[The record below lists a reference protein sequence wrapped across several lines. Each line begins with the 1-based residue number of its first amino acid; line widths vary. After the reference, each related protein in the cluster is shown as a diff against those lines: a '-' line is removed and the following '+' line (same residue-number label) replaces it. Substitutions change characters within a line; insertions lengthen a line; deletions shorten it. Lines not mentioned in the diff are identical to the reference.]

1 MPNTTLNE
9 AAKKQLIK
17 TLREEGYPT
26 YAWLLEPFDIY
37 LTDDPGVVGYMVPS
51 QAKIVLNELLNID
64 QVSTIVR
71 HELLHEWLTHAQ
83 RTQKFD
89 KEHPDRMT
97 NHEIANIAA
106 DFEISNKGYTEK
118 DKRTARRLKLG
129 DQVLT
134 GLVTEDQYPGWED
147 MTFEEMYDKLTDEYT
162 KDMKEM
168 QKKLQPLIDK
178 LQKMSPQELD
188 KLIDQAQKQQNQN
201 NNSQSSSSSSQS
213 NTAEQED
220 EQQSSSSSSGSK
232 EDSQQGKED
241 KDSQGGKDSQESG
254 DPKKKDEPEGEGS
267 SNADKKAKDLQD
279 QAGKAEDQ
287 LQDIKD
293 KSQDIKDNQDGPFG
307 DAQDQK
313 AQTKLA
319 EKVAEIQKRLSDI
332 KKKQDA
338 LDETS
343 AVISKEKVKAAKE
356 KEFRN
361 ITSGLSKFRMNFQRF
376 IKDQIEYFRGD
387 TWNKPNKNY
396 AGSGFIM
403 PGKTMYAPG
412 KIPTINVYWDV
423 SGSFDDPAKT
433 QGARNAI
440 GTVNQ
445 YVKKGDVKVNI
456 FYFADKVASTAGA
469 AGGGTNGNAV
479 LDHITQ
485 TKPTNV
491 IVITDSD
498 VNNAGDHSLVSVP
511 GAVWMLFYDSEAE
524 EFAKVLRGKQQTKEY
539 LIEY

>member
-1 MPNTTLNE
+1 MPNTTLNNS
-9 AAKKQLIK
+9 AKKQLIK

-37 LTDDPGVVGYMVPS
+37 LTDDPDVVGYMVPS

-97 NHEIANIAA
+97 THDIANIAA
-106 DFEISNKGYTEK
+106 DFEISNRGYTEK
-118 DKRTARRLKLG
+118 DKRISRRLKLG
-129 DQVLT
+129 DQVLQ
-134 GLVTEDQYPGWED
+134 GLVTEDQYPGWEN

-162 KDMKEM
+162 KNQKEM
-168 QKKLQPLIDK
+168 QQKLQPLIDK
-178 LQKMSPQELD
+178 LQKMTPQELD
-188 KLIDQAQKQQNQN
+188 KLIDQAQQQAQGQGDD
-201 NNSQSSSSSSQS
+201 SQSSSG
-213 NTAEQED
+213 A
-220 EQQSSSSSSGSK
+220 SGSGK
-232 EDSQQGKED
+232 QEPSEGNPKNSQQKSGPG
-241 KDSQGGKDSQESG
+241 SQG
-254 DPKKKDEPEGEGS
+254 S
-267 SNADKKAKDLQD
+267 STEANKEAKDIQD
-279 QAGKAEDQ
+279 QADKAGDQ

-293 KSQDIKDNQDGPFG
+293 KSQSIKGNQDGPFG
-307 DAQDQK
+307 DNQDQK
-313 AQTKLA
+313 DLA
-319 EKVAEIQKRLSDI
+319 ELAKKVSEIKKRLDDI
-332 KKKQDA
+332 KKRQNA

-343 AVISKEKVKAAKE
+343 NVINKERIKAAQAKE
-356 KEFRN
+356 YKN

-376 IKDQIEYFRGD
+376 IKDQIDYFRGD
-387 TWNKPNKNY
+387 TWNRPNKNY

-423 SGSFDDPAKT
+423 SGSFWDPAKT
-433 QGARNAI
+433 QGAKDAI
-440 GTVNQ
+440 GTINQ
-445 YVKKGDVKVNI
+445 YVKKGDIKVNI
-456 FYFADKVASTAGA
+456 FYFADRVATTKESAGS
-469 AGGGTNGNAV
+469 GTNGNAV
-479 LDHITQ
+479 LDHIEE

-498 VNNAGDHSLVSVP
+498 VNNAGKHKLVTVP
-511 GAVWMLFYDSEAE
+511 GAVWMLFYDNEAE
-524 EFAKVLRGKQQTKEY
+524 DFAKVLRGKSQTKEY